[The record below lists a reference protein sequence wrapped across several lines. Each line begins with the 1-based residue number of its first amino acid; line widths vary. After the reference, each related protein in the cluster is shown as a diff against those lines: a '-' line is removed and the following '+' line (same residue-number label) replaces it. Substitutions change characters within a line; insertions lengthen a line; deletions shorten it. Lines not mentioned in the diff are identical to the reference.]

1 MTWKAENE
9 IVTDPWRTGHKNPV
23 PPELVKPL
31 LDCRLA
37 VSKASASQY
46 PSVDKLFAKP
56 SGIRHVSGLPNVSE
70 AL

>member
-9 IVTDPWRTGHKNPV
+9 IVTDPPRTCHKSPV

-37 VSKASASQY
+37 ASKASASQY
-46 PSVDKLFAKP
+46 RSVDKLFARP
-56 SGIRHVSGLPNVSE
+56 SGIRHVSGVPDILE

>member
-9 IVTDPWRTGHKNPV
+9 IVADPWCTCHTNPV

-31 LDCRLA
+31 LDCRPA
-37 VSKASASQY
+37 TSKVGASRY
-46 PSVDKLFAKP
+46 PSVDELLARP
-56 SGIRHVSGLPNVSE
+56 SGIRYVSGPPDVLE